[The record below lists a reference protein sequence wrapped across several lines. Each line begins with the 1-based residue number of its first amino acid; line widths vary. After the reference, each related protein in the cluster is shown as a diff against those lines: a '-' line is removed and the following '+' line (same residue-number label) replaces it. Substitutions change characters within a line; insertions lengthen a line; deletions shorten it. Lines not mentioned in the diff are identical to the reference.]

1 MLNACQQPFLK
12 IMSNAGIVSE
22 ELWGITNELLNDD
35 FGTVYDPLKKEF
47 VNAFENGIIDPVKV
61 TKTALKNAVSV
72 AGTLLL
78 TESVI
83 FTEREEVKNSSP
95 IIPEM

>member
-1 MLNACQQPFLK
+1 
-12 IMSNAGIVSE
+12 MSNAGIFE
-22 ELWGITNELLNDD
+22 QELWKISNDGMLYD
-35 FGTVYDPLKKEF
+35 NRFVYDPLKLEF

-61 TKTALKNAVSV
+61 TKTALQNAVSV

-83 FTEREEVKNSSP
+83 YTEKEEVKNFQQQFN
-95 IIPEM
+95 PEI